1 MPIYMLLEVG
11 NINLSGKIESWTL
24 LLTLFLPF
32 FLVNNNGGS
41 IYAIIL
47 TKEKKKE
54 LPRLMRRKRDFFSPE
69 ITINENFIV

>member
-47 TKEKKKE
+47 TKEKKRTSSTDEEK
-54 LPRLMRRKRDFFSPE
+54 
-69 ITINENFIV
+69 T

>member
-11 NINLSGKIESWTL
+11 NINLSGKIENWTL
-24 LLTLFLPF
+24 LLILFLPF

-41 IYAIIL
+41 IDALIL
-47 TKEKKKE
+47 TKEKKE

>member
-1 MPIYMLLEVG
+1 MLLEVG
-11 NINLSGKIESWTL
+11 NINPSGKIENWTL
-24 LLTLFLPF
+24 LLIPFLPF

-41 IYAIIL
+41 IYALIL
-47 TKEKKKE
+47 TKEKKQE